1 MRILAALSLTNFSAD
16 SQKAVNA
23 ASLYQETH
31 LEVKAARER
40 LTAWIKAV
48 EEEEDDI
55 HALLVTMG
63 DWV

>member
-1 MRILAALSLTNFSAD
+1 MRILA
-16 SQKAVNA
+16 AVNA